1 MKYTLLLLTLIL
13 TTAQANLGTFD
24 KQGRFIYPATNKPY
38 TGNLDVINNDWGKD
52 AVEINRDYVDGVLH
66 GDEKSYYQSGKLK
79 SLGSFKRGILDG
91 IVTGYYEDG
100 TIQVRATYDNGVK
113 QGRVIHYYPNGTKQ
127 VESFYTDDKFDGIRT
142 TWYENGKP
150 MEIAPYSKGL
160 LHGTG
165 RTYYE
170 AGGVFEEV
178 KFKYGTPKYMRTY
191 LEDGT
196 VANEK
201 GFFDRKLIERI
212 VG

>member
-150 MEIAPYSKGL
+150 MEVTPYSKGL

-170 AGGVFEEV
+170 SGGVFEEA
-178 KFKYGTPKYMRTY
+178 KFKYGTPKVITIYN
-191 LEDGT
+191 EDGSI
-196 VANEK
+196 AEQK
-201 GFFDRKLIERI
+201 GWIDNKIIERI